1 MAEAGQAGLPLDE
14 GFPVPEA
21 TVTARPA
28 AIAGRIAAR
37 IDRLPLTRAQWEIAL
52 LVELT
57 WGLII
62 VDTDGIAGRLYP
74 FIWRPHNYV
83 STFQYSVIQALEV
96 GLGVLIGDW
105 IMSWVADH
113 YGRKIGIVL
122 SAVLGGVFLW
132 PFAYL
137 TSFWPL
143 VALSVFSTLG
153 VGAIVALHS
162 VYLSELIAPESRNR
176 MLLSSQSVTALVG
189 VGVGL
194 LAYFWIPVHWQ
205 LYVWVV
211 AILVLIMFP
220 LLLWR
225 LPESPRWLEAHGRHD
240 EAERELAKLEGRVRR
255 AYKKELPEPDP
266 QAHPVVVAGHGA
278 WKELFIDPEY
288 RRRTILLLV
297 SWLLGYPGIVYG
309 VGAFAAVYMV
319 DHGASAHFVFLLI
332 TIAGVFRFLGFLA
345 NARFGERFERRDV
358 ILAVATMFAIGW
370 LAIYFFPTKPVIAL
384 FYTFAGIGASLWLFN
399 MYNYT
404 AVAYPTRF
412 RAVAFGWTD
421 GLGHIGAWA
430 GISLAG
436 PLYLMGP
443 NHLGWILFIIL
454 PGALIPG
461 LLIRHLGINQREAVL
476 EQVST

>member
-1 MAEAGQAGLPLDE
+1 MTGAGQAGLPLD
-14 GFPVPEA
+14 GFSSAPDAAAAAPSA
-21 TVTARPA
+21 T
-28 AIAGRIAAR
+28 IAGRIAAR
-37 IDRLPLTRAQWEIAL
+37 IDRLPLTKVQWEIAI

-74 FIWRPHNYV
+74 FIWRPHHYV

-105 IMSWVADH
+105 IMSWVADR

-122 SAVLGGVFLW
+122 AAVLGGLFLW
-132 PFAYL
+132 PFAYV
-137 TSFWPL
+137 TSFWQL

-162 VYLSELIAPESRNR
+162 VYISELIGPNARNR
-176 MLLSSQSVTALVG
+176 LLLSAQSVTALVG
-189 VGVGL
+189 VVVGL
-194 LAYFWIPVHWQ
+194 LAFFWIPIHWQ
-205 LYVWVV
+205 AYVWVV
-211 AILVLIMFP
+211 AALVLVMFP

-240 EAERELAKLEGRVRR
+240 EAERVVEKLEARCQR
-255 AYKKELPEPDP
+255 AYGKELPEPDP
-266 QAHPVVVAGHGA
+266 DMNPVVMAGKGA
-278 WKELFIDPEY
+278 WKELFINPEY
-288 RRRTILLLV
+288 RQRTILLLI

-332 TIAGVFRFLGFLA
+332 TIAGVFRFGGFLA
-345 NARFGERFERRDV
+345 NARLGERFERRDV
-358 ILAVATMFAIGW
+358 ILAVALLFFIGW
-370 LAIYFFPTKPVIAL
+370 GVIYFFPTKPVIAI
-384 FYTFAGIGASLWLFN
+384 FYVVAGIGGSLWLFN

-404 AVAYPTRF
+404 AMAFPTRF

-421 GLGHIGAWA
+421 GLGHLGAWA
-430 GISLAG
+430 GITLTG
-436 PLYLMGP
+436 PLYLMGQ
-443 NHLGWILFIIL
+443 NHLGWVLFIIV
-454 PGALIPG
+454 PGALIPS
-461 LLIRHLGINQREAVL
+461 LLVRFLGINQRAAVM